1 MDALYVGSARQ
12 KLRRQSMNSIVIKGR
27 LTADPELKHTSN
39 DKTVCNFSVAVNRR
53 FQKDQADFFRVTAWG
68 TTAEFV
74 SKYFSKGQEVIIR
87 GAMQSSKYEKN
98 GESRTAWDLQA
109 DEVGFCG
116 SKSENQTATRAPD
129 IVVDE
134 LSDDDLPF

>member
-1 MDALYVGSARQ
+1 
-12 KLRRQSMNSIVIKGR
+12 MNSIVIKGR
-27 LTADPELKHTSN
+27 LTADPELKHTNN

-53 FQKDQADFFRVTAWG
+53 FQKDQTDFFRVTAWG

-74 SKYFSKGQEVIIR
+74 SKYFSKGKEIIVR

-98 GESRTAWDLQA
+98 GESRTVWDLQA

-116 SKSENQTATRAPD
+116 SKSENQGEYQTATRAPD
-129 IVVDE
+129 IVVDDD
-134 LSDDDLPF
+134 LCDDDLPF